1 MMTTNNPPARVRFA
15 PSPTGFLHIGGART
29 ALYDYLLARQTGGA
43 FILRI
48 EDTDQKRYEEDAEQ
62 DIKDALEWMG
72 ILPDEGPDQGGPYA
86 PYRQSQRIQ
95 IYRDIAEEL
104 IEKDQAY
111 YCFCTPERLAEIRDQ
126 QQKTNQTPHYDGTCR
141 GLDKRE
147 AADRAASGEAHVI
160 RFKSPREGSTTAVDA
175 LRGEIRVENSTLDD
189 TILVK
194 STGLAVYHLAA
205 MVDDHLMGISH
216 VFRGSEWLP
225 TFPIHVLVYR
235 ALGWDEPVWVHL
247 SVLLKPDGKGKM
259 SKRDTELAREQG
271 FPIFMKDMEELGY
284 IPEAVINWIALMGW
298 SYDDKTEYFTLN
310 DLVEKFS
317 VEKLNPSPAAI
328 NFSKLDHFNGLHIR
342 ELAVEDF
349 ARRIKPWFE
358 KAGLLPRDEI
368 LIPVAAALQ
377 NRTKKLTEVVD
388 MGGFFFRDEV
398 GLAPDRI
405 ISGKLSVEQA
415 VEAVSNIL
423 DIFQGLDEISQ
434 DKAEPMLRE
443 LASQLGL
450 KAGQVFGLLRETLT
464 GQIASPP
471 IFDIIPILG
480 RELVLERLE
489 KARDILSSSQ
499 SASLIE

>member
-29 ALYDYLLARQTGGA
+29 ALYDYLLAKQTGGA

-48 EDTDQKRYEEDAEQ
+48 EDTDQKRYQETAEQ
-62 DIKDALEWMG
+62 DITDALDWMG
-72 ILPDEGPDQGGPYA
+72 IQPDEGPDRGGPYA
-86 PYRQSQRIQ
+86 PYRQSQRSQ

-111 YCFCTPERLAEIRDQ
+111 YCFCTQERLAKVRNQ
-126 QQKTNQTPHYDGTCR
+126 QQKNNQTPHYDRTCR
-141 GLDKRE
+141 RLDKKE
-147 AADRAASGEAHVI
+147 AADRAASGEPHVI
-160 RFKSPREGSTTAVDA
+160 RFKSPQEGTTTAVDA
-175 LRGEIRVENSTLDD
+175 LRGEITVENSTLDD
-189 TILVK
+189 TILIK

-205 MVDDHLMGISH
+205 MVDDHLMGITH

-235 ALGWDEPVWVHL
+235 ALGWDEPIWVHL

-259 SKRDTELAREQG
+259 SKRDTNLAREQG
-271 FPIFMKDMEELGY
+271 FPIFMKDMEDLGY

-298 SYDDKTEYFTLN
+298 SYDDKTEYFTLS

-342 ELAVEDF
+342 ELEVEDF
-349 ARRIKPWFE
+349 ARRVKPWFE
-358 KAGLLPRDEI
+358 KAGLVPRDEI

-388 MGGFFFRDEV
+388 MGGFFFRDEGV
-398 GLAPDRI
+398 LVVERI
-405 ISGKLSVEQA
+405 VNDKLTADQA
-415 VEAVSNIL
+415 AKAANNIL
-423 DIFQGLDEISQ
+423 EIFRGLDGITQ
-434 DKAEPMLRE
+434 DSAETPLRE
-443 LASQLGL
+443 LASQMGL
-450 KAGQVFGLLRETLT
+450 KAGQIFGLLREALT
-464 GQIASPP
+464 GQKVSPP

-480 RELVLERLE
+480 HEFVLERLE
-489 KARDILSSSQ
+489 KAREILNKS
-499 SASLIE
+499 

>member
-1 MMTTNNPPARVRFA
+1 MTTTNPPARVRFA

-29 ALYDYLLARQTGGA
+29 ALYDYLLAKQTGGA

-48 EDTDQKRYEEDAEQ
+48 EDTDQKRYQDTAEQ
-62 DIKDALEWMG
+62 NIKDALAWMG
-72 ILPDEGPDQGGPYA
+72 IQPDEGPDRGGPYA
-86 PYRQSQRIQ
+86 PYRQSQRSQ

-111 YCFCTPERLAEIRDQ
+111 YCFCTTERLSEVRDQ
-126 QQKTNQTPHYDGTCR
+126 QQKNNQTPHYDGTCR
-141 GLDKRE
+141 RLDKKE
-147 AADRAASGEAHVI
+147 AVNRAASGEPHVI
-160 RFKSPREGSTTAVDA
+160 RFKSPRGGTTTAVDA
-175 LRGEIRVENSTLDD
+175 LRGEITVENSSLDD
-189 TILVK
+189 IILIK

-205 MVDDHLMGISH
+205 MVDDHLMGITH

-235 ALGWDEPVWVHL
+235 ALGWDEPIWVHL

-271 FPIFMKDMEELGY
+271 YPIFMKDMEDLGY

-298 SYDDKTEYFTLN
+298 SYDDKTEYFTLS
-310 DLVEKFS
+310 DLVDKFS
-317 VEKLNPSPAAI
+317 IDKLNPSPAAI

-349 ARRIKPWFE
+349 AKRIKPWFE

-368 LIPVAAALQ
+368 LVPVAAALQ
-377 NRTKKLTEVVD
+377 KRTKKLTEVVD
-388 MGGFFFRDEV
+388 MGGFFFHDEV
-398 GLAPDRI
+398 GLALDRI
-405 ISGKLSVEQA
+405 VSSKLSAGQA
-415 VEAVSNIL
+415 AEAAERIL
-423 DIFQGLDEISQ
+423 EIFRGLDEITQ
-434 DKAEPMLRE
+434 DKAETALRE
-443 LASQLGL
+443 LASQMGL
-450 KAGQVFGLLRETLT
+450 KAGQIFGLLRESLT
-464 GQIASPP
+464 GQKVSPP

-489 KARDILSSSQ
+489 KAHKILSK
-499 SASLIE
+499 A